1 MQKMEKH
8 RKDKKLNKVKV
19 GITIFLLILVI
30 SITVFGR
37 YIYNNVREAYF
48 TAKQF
53 FFTSDLLTLDN
64 QTYTYENWG
73 GIDVYEINVD
83 LYSYANTLLRL
94 DYDLNYQ
101 ISCESLD
108 PDKITCGI
116 NSADGPTSLNG
127 IIYAKQDSQPLNV
140 SKVKIYV
147 TPLTT
152 INKGETVTVSIKA
165 STQEPYQKEISCE
178 VSLKV
183 QEVTE
188 NTYEIEDVAN
198 RNYAVLKLVNA
209 QDTALQYTLTFDPR
223 ELRID
228 VNDEVYL
235 DSIDGE
241 TISINGG
248 TYVKKIVFNMDKES
262 AKNIKFYKVDM
273 SQDYTY
279 PSGNTSPAINVS
291 T

>member
-1 MQKMEKH
+1 MVKP
-8 RKDKKLNKVKV
+8 RKEKKLNKVKV
-19 GITIFLLILVI
+19 SIAIFLIVIVITIG
-30 SITVFGR
+30 VFGR

-94 DYDLNYQ
+94 DYDLNYE
-101 ISCESLD
+101 ISCEALQ
-108 PDKITCGI
+108 PTKIKCGI
-116 NSADGPTSLNG
+116 NSADGPTTTNG
-127 IIYAKQDSQPLNV
+127 IIYAKTDGQANNV
-140 SKVKIYV
+140 SKVTIFV
-147 TPLTT
+147 TPLTQ
-152 INKGETVTVSIKA
+152 INKGETVTVAIRA
-165 STQEPYQKEISCE
+165 STQEPYKKEISCE

-183 QEVTE
+183 KEQTT
-188 NTYEIEDVAN
+188 NIYEIEDVVN

-209 QDTALQYTLTFDPR
+209 QDTALQYTLTFNPR
-223 ELRID
+223 ELRLD
-228 VNDEVYL
+228 LNDEIYVNKI
-235 DSIDGE
+235 SAETTTIDGNE
-241 TISINGG
+241 
-248 TYVKKIVFNMDKES
+248 YVNEIVFYMDKES

-279 PSGNTSPAINVS
+279 PSGETTPAIDVS

>member
-19 GITIFLLILVI
+19 SITIFLIVLLIAV
-30 SITVFGR
+30 TAFGR
-37 YIYNNVREAYF
+37 YIYNNAREAYF

-64 QTYTYENWG
+64 QTYTYKNWG
-73 GIDVYEINVD
+73 GIDTYEINLD

-94 DYDLNYQ
+94 DYDLNYE
-101 ISCESLD
+101 ISCEALQ
-108 PDKITCGI
+108 PEKIKCGI
-116 NSADGPTSLNG
+116 NSADGPTLTNG
-127 IIYAKQDSQPLNV
+127 IIYATTNV
-140 SKVKIYV
+140 SQITIFV

-152 INKGETVTVSIKA
+152 INKGETVTVAIKA

-183 QEVTE
+183 EQQTT

-223 ELRID
+223 ELRLD
-228 VNDEVYL
+228 LNDEIYVNKI
-235 DSIDGE
+235 SAE
-241 TISINGG
+241 TTTINGNE
-248 TYVKKIVFNMDKES
+248 YVNKIVFNLDKES

-273 SQDYTY
+273 SRDYTY
-279 PSGNTSPAINVS
+279 PSGDTTSAINIS

>member
-1 MQKMEKH
+1 MQKMVKH
-8 RKDKKLNKVKV
+8 RKEKKLNKVKV
-19 GITIFLLILVI
+19 GITIFLIVLVI
-30 SITVFGR
+30 TIAVFGR
-37 YIYNNVREAYF
+37 YIYNNAREAYF

-94 DYDLNYQ
+94 DYDLNYE
-101 ISCESLD
+101 ISCEALQ
-108 PDKITCGI
+108 PTKIKCGI
-116 NSADGPTSLNG
+116 NSADGPTTTNG
-127 IIYAKQDSQPLNV
+127 IIYATTNV
-140 SKVKIYV
+140 SKVTIFV
-147 TPLTT
+147 TPLTQ
-152 INKGETVTVSIKA
+152 INKGEVVTVAIRA
-165 STQEPYQKEISCE
+165 STQEPYKKEISCE

-188 NTYEIEDVAN
+188 NTYEIEDVVN

-223 ELRID
+223 ELRLD
-228 VNDEVYL
+228 LNDEIYVNKI
-235 DSIDGE
+235 STE
-241 TISINGG
+241 TTTISGNE
-248 TYVKKIVFNMDKES
+248 YVNKIVFNMDAEA

-279 PSGNTSPAINVS
+279 PSGETSPAIDVA

>member
-1 MQKMEKH
+1 MQKMVKH
-8 RKDKKLNKVKV
+8 RKEKKLNKVKV
-19 GITIFLLILVI
+19 GITIFLIVLVI
-30 SITVFGR
+30 TIAVFGR
-37 YIYNNVREAYF
+37 YIYNNAREAYF

-94 DYDLNYQ
+94 DYDLNYE
-101 ISCESLD
+101 ISCEALQ
-108 PDKITCGI
+108 PTKIKCGI
-116 NSADGPTSLNG
+116 NSADGPTTTNG
-127 IIYAKQDSQPLNV
+127 IIYATTNV
-140 SKVKIYV
+140 SKVTIFV
-147 TPLTT
+147 TPLTQ
-152 INKGETVTVSIKA
+152 INKGEVVTVAIRA
-165 STQEPYQKEISCE
+165 STQEPYKKEISCE

-188 NTYEIEDVAN
+188 NTYEIEDVVN

-223 ELRID
+223 ELRLD
-228 VNDEVYL
+228 LNDEIYVNKI
-235 DSIDGE
+235 SAE
-241 TISINGG
+241 TTTISGNE
-248 TYVKKIVFNMDKES
+248 YVNKIVFNMDAEA

-279 PSGNTSPAINVS
+279 PSGETSPAIDVA

>member
-1 MQKMEKH
+1 MQKMVKH
-8 RKDKKLNKVKV
+8 RKEKKLNKVKV
-19 GITIFLLILVI
+19 GITIFLIVLVI
-30 SITVFGR
+30 TIAVFGR
-37 YIYNNVREAYF
+37 YIYNNAREAYF

-94 DYDLNYQ
+94 DYDLNYE
-101 ISCESLD
+101 ISCEALQ
-108 PDKITCGI
+108 PTKIKCGI
-116 NSADGPTSLNG
+116 NSADGPTKTNG
-127 IIYAKQDSQPLNV
+127 IIYATTNV
-140 SKVKIYV
+140 SKVTIFV
-147 TPLTT
+147 TPLTQ
-152 INKGETVTVSIKA
+152 INKGEVVTVAIRA
-165 STQEPYQKEISCE
+165 STQEPYKKEISCE

-188 NTYEIEDVAN
+188 NTYEIEDVVN

-223 ELRID
+223 ELRLD
-228 VNDEVYL
+228 LNDEIYVNKI
-235 DSIDGE
+235 SAE
-241 TISINGG
+241 TTTISGNE
-248 TYVKKIVFNMDKES
+248 YVNKIVFNMDAEA

-279 PSGNTSPAINVS
+279 PSGETSPAIDVA

>member
-1 MQKMEKH
+1 MQKMVKH
-8 RKDKKLNKVKV
+8 RKEKKLNKVKV
-19 GITIFLLILVI
+19 GITIFLIVLVI
-30 SITVFGR
+30 TIAVFGR
-37 YIYNNVREAYF
+37 YIYNNAREAYF

-94 DYDLNYQ
+94 DYDLNYE
-101 ISCESLD
+101 ISCEALQ
-108 PDKITCGI
+108 PTKIKCGI
-116 NSADGPTSLNG
+116 NSADGPTTTNG
-127 IIYAKQDSQPLNV
+127 IIYATTNV
-140 SKVKIYV
+140 SKVTIFV
-147 TPLTT
+147 TPLTQ
-152 INKGETVTVSIKA
+152 INKGETVTVAIRA
-165 STQEPYQKEISCE
+165 STQEPYKKEISCE

-188 NTYEIEDVAN
+188 NTYEIEDVVN

-223 ELRID
+223 ELRLD
-228 VNDEVYL
+228 LNDEIYVNKI
-235 DSIDGE
+235 SAE
-241 TISINGG
+241 TTTISGNE
-248 TYVKKIVFNMDKES
+248 YVNKIVFNMDAEA

-279 PSGNTSPAINVS
+279 PSGETSPAIDVA

>member
-1 MQKMEKH
+1 MQKMEKQ
-8 RKDKKLNKVKV
+8 RKDRKLNKVKV
-19 GITIFLLILVI
+19 SIVIFLIVLVI
-30 SITVFGR
+30 AISVFGR

-73 GIDVYEINVD
+73 GIDVYEINLD

-94 DYDLNYQ
+94 DYDLEYQ

-108 PDKITCGI
+108 PDKIRCAI
-116 NSADGPTSLNG
+116 NSDDGPTSTNG
-127 IIYAKQDSQPLNV
+127 IIYAKIDGKENNV
-140 SKVKIYV
+140 SKITIHV
-147 TPLTT
+147 TPLTQ

-165 STQEPYQKEISCE
+165 STQEPYKKEISCE

-183 QEVTE
+183 KEQTT
-188 NTYEIEDVAN
+188 NTYEIEDEPN

-209 QDTALQYTLTFDPR
+209 QNTALQYTLTFDPR

-228 VNDEVYL
+228 INDEVYVNM
-235 DSIDGE
+235 IDGATT
-241 TISINGG
+241 TIDGKL
-248 TYVKKIVFNMDKES
+248 YVEEIVFNMDKES

-279 PSGNTSPAINVS
+279 PSGDTTPAINVS
-291 T
+291 I

>member
-1 MQKMEKH
+1 MEKH
-8 RKDKKLNKVKV
+8 RKDRKLNKAKV
-19 GITIFLLILVI
+19 AITIFLIVLVI
-30 SITVFGR
+30 TLSVFGR
-37 YIYNNVREAYF
+37 YIYNNAREAYF
-48 TAKQF
+48 TSKQF

-73 GIDVYEINVD
+73 GIDVYEINLD

-94 DYDLNYQ
+94 DYDLNYE
-101 ISCESLD
+101 ISCEALQ
-108 PDKITCGI
+108 PEKIKCAI
-116 NSADGPTSLNG
+116 NSADGPTSTSG
-127 IIYAKQDSQPLNV
+127 IIYATTNV
-140 SKVKIYV
+140 SQVTIYV
-147 TPLTT
+147 TPLTQ
-152 INKGETVTVSIKA
+152 INKGETVTVAINA

-183 QEVTE
+183 EQQTT

-223 ELRID
+223 ELRLD
-228 VNDEVYL
+228 LNDEIYVNKI
-235 DSIDGE
+235 SAE
-241 TISINGG
+241 TTTINGNE
-248 TYVKKIVFNMDKES
+248 YVNKIVFNLDKES

-273 SQDYTY
+273 SRDYTY
-279 PSGNTSPAINVS
+279 PSGDTTSAINIS